1 MLQYHAARSRAAI
14 LFEVTDTS
22 SGQTPSLLRS
32 ATYLRRLASD
42 GLYETSV
49 PSSRS
54 SSGAMSGM
62 EVCPTASG
70 NPPPP
75 EVENRRRPGRV
86 TNQLQYLEKVVLT
99 AVWRHHFSW
108 PFRQPVD
115 AVTLRLPDYYT
126 IIKNPMDLGTIKRRL
141 QNKYYWKGLECVQ
154 DFTTMFTNCYVY
166 NKPGDDIVFMAQT
179 LEKIFLL
186 EVSKMSKNERDV
198 SVVATKDPV
207 NVQKSNTALC
217 PFKTR
222 PDMSEVVLQQTLT
235 IVSPGVPRPLS
246 PIQRSPQMDET
257 VKKAIKRKPESIP
270 TALASSVAS
279 AEPHP
284 LCTAL
289 AKRGSGRPI
298 KVFEDK
304 KAKLLEPLHHCD
316 AILKEMLS
324 KRHYAYAWPFYTPVD
339 VVALALHDY
348 HLIIKQPM
356 DLSTIKKKLEQR
368 EYEAAK
374 EFAADVRLMFSNCY
388 KYNPPAHEV
397 VAMARKLQE
406 VFEARFAKLPQE
418 PLRQVDESRG
428 QRVGG
433 QSTLPTSS
441 ESESSSDAESS
452 SEEVT
457 TQLANLEEQLK
468 AVSEQLRRLT
478 QDPLMKQKKKDRLKK
493 EKRSKE
499 KDIAR
504 LKGKTLKYKRVVEK
518 SSSFSIHTV
527 AMERRAETAP
537 QTYQARKQPGLLKVV
552 KADRAKKLHRLTT
565 VCRRTDSSQMLEKR
579 SGVMHCGKLK
589 QPTRCQV
596 LRKQQQAVRKKIAGK
611 LAVSPDF
618 ICPSQL
624 SFSSTSS
631 SSSSSTSTS
640 CGSSSPSSDSG
651 YSPVPKIKKT
661 AKDMC
666 QKPNKK
672 AAMCKQTHGGRSFS
686 SLASHPRQPATTLTQ
701 TRPHAAPP
709 QGQMSLPPPVDL
721 ATLLSPLA
729 SPDFLLDWPSSSFE
743 IPLLSPLMGSPL
755 LATHHTKSD
764 VITTLLSTEHV
775 TESGVATNF
784 AIQSTLPDKLPKK
797 DIVVKNAESWAR
809 LARLGA
815 GPPAAIKSSKE
826 SFQHFKKAAMEKEER
841 EKALKKKNSLSGQVD
856 KNVPLCRSEVP
867 SLGSAS
873 TETTPP
879 VESPPS
885 SLWRERELAR
895 QKEQER
901 RRRATVSCID
911 MSMQQEIMTTFELNL
926 D

>member
-1 MLQYHAARSRAAI
+1 
-14 LFEVTDTS
+14 
-22 SGQTPSLLRS
+22 
-32 ATYLRRLASD
+32 
-42 GLYETSV
+42 
-49 PSSRS
+49 
-54 SSGAMSGM
+54 MSGM

-99 AVWRHHFSW
+99 TLWRHHFSW

-186 EVSKMSKNERDV
+186 EVSKMSQTERDV
-198 SVVATKDPV
+198 AVVATKDPA

-246 PIQRSPQMDET
+246 PIQRSPQKDEP
-257 VKKAIKRKPESIP
+257 VKKAIKRKSESIP
-270 TALASSVAS
+270 TAQTSSVAS
-279 AEPHP
+279 TETHP
-284 LCTAL
+284 FCTAL
-289 AKRGSGRPI
+289 AKQGSVRPI

-339 VVALALHDY
+339 AVALALHDY

-368 EYEAAK
+368 EYETAK

-418 PLRQVDESRG
+418 QLRRVDESRG

-441 ESESSSDAESS
+441 ESESSSDVESS

-518 SSSFSIHTV
+518 SSSFHGNSSSIHTV
-527 AMERRAETAP
+527 AMERKAETAP
-537 QTYQARKQPGLLKVV
+537 QTYQARKQPGLVKVL
-552 KADRAKKLHRLTT
+552 KADRVKKLQWLA
-565 VCRRTDSSQMLEKR
+565 DGSQMLEKR

-596 LRKQQQAVRKKIAGK
+596 LRKQQQAVRKKIAAGK
-611 LAVSPDF
+611 LAMSPDF

-624 SFSSTSS
+624 SCSSTSS
-631 SSSSSTSTS
+631 SSASISTSTS
-640 CGSSSPSSDSG
+640 CSNSSPSSDSG
-651 YSPVPKIKKT
+651 YSPVPKFKKT
-661 AKDMC
+661 AKYMC
-666 QKPNKK
+666 PKPNKK
-672 AAMCKQTHGGRSFS
+672 QTHRGRSFFS
-686 SLASHPRQPATTLTQ
+686 TAGHPRQPATMLTQ
-701 TRPHAAPP
+701 TRPNAALP

-721 ATLLSPLA
+721 AAPLSPLA
-729 SPDFLLDWPSSSFE
+729 SPDFLLDWPTSRFE
-743 IPLLSPLMGSPL
+743 IPLLSPLIGSPL
-755 LATHHTKSD
+755 LARDQTKSD
-764 VITTLLSTEHV
+764 VVTPFLSTEDV
-775 TESGVATNF
+775 TESGVADVLSTNF
-784 AIQSTLPDKLPKK
+784 ATPPDKLPKK

-809 LARLGA
+809 LARVSA

-826 SFQHFKKAAMEKEER
+826 SFQHFRRAAMEKEER
-841 EKALKKKNSLSGQVD
+841 EKALKKKNSLPGQAD
-856 KNVPLCRSEVP
+856 KKVPLSRGDVP

-879 VESPPS
+879 VESPPTF
-885 SLWRERELAR
+885 LWRERELAR

-901 RRRATVSCID
+901 RRRETVSCID
-911 MSMQQEIMTTFELNL
+911 MSMQQEIMATFELNL

>member
-1 MLQYHAARSRAAI
+1 MLQYHAAQSGAAI
-14 LFEVTDTS
+14 LFEVTGTT

-32 ATYLRRLASD
+32 ATYLCRLASD
-42 GLYETSV
+42 GLYKTSV

-75 EVENRRRPGRV
+75 EVENRQRPGRV

-166 NKPGDDIVFMAQT
+166 NKPGDDIVFMAKT

-186 EVSKMSKNERDV
+186 EVSKMSKNERDFAA
-198 SVVATKDPV
+198 VATKDPV

-217 PFKTR
+217 PLKTS
-222 PDMSEVVLQQTLT
+222 PVMSEVVLQQTLT

-257 VKKAIKRKPESIP
+257 VKKAIKRKAESIP
-270 TALASSVAS
+270 TALTSSVAS
-279 AEPHP
+279 AKPHP
-284 LCTAL
+284 FCTVL

-304 KAKLLEPLHHCD
+304 KAKLLEPLRHCD

-339 VVALALHDY
+339 AVALALHDY

-374 EFAADVRLMFSNCY
+374 DFAADVRLMFSNCY

-418 PLRQVDESRG
+418 PLRRVDESKG

-457 TQLANLEEQLK
+457 TQLAHLEEQLK

-527 AMERRAETAP
+527 ATERRAETAP
-537 QTYQARKQPGLLKVV
+537 QTYQARKQPGLVKVV
-552 KADRAKKLHRLTT
+552 QADRAKKLQRSAT

-596 LRKQQQAVRKKIAGK
+596 LRKQQQAVRKKIAAGK
-611 LAVSPDF
+611 LAASPDF

-624 SFSSTSS
+624 SCSSTSS
-631 SSSSSTSTS
+631 SSSTS
-640 CGSSSPSSDSG
+640 CSSSSPSSDSG

-672 AAMCKQTHGGRSFS
+672 AAICKQTHGGRSFS
-686 SLASHPRQPATTLTQ
+686 SPAGHPRQPATTLTQ
-701 TRPHAAPP
+701 TRPHAALP

-755 LATHHTKSD
+755 LAKSD
-764 VITTLLSTEHV
+764 VITPFPSTEDV

-809 LARLGA
+809 LARLAA
-815 GPPAAIKSSKE
+815 GPPPAIKSSKE
-826 SFQHFKKAAMEKEER
+826 SFQHFRKAAMEKEER
-841 EKALKKKNSLSGQVD
+841 DKALKKKNSLSGQAD
-856 KNVPLCRSEVP
+856 KKVPLCRGDVP

-879 VESPPS
+879 VESPRS
-885 SLWRERELAR
+885 FMWRERELAR